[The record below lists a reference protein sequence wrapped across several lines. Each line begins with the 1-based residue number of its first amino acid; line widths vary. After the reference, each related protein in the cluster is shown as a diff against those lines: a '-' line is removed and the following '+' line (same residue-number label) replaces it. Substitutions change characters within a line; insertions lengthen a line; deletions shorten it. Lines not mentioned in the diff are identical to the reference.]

1 MKQIL
6 SLWDACPQGGK
17 HRRSVFL
24 RLLLFVCML
33 VTAQAGWADSAVATT
48 VGTYSFGSSN
58 IGGAN
63 KFAEISTNSVFVYRN
78 SSYSSSQSGIKAN
91 SSNDSG
97 FVFYLTS
104 PMTLSAT
111 IYQNNSTNE
120 TVTLYVKTVTST
132 FFQGLVDGTA
142 NSTTV
147 SAPTLTNHGT
157 AAKTS
162 TLSAKGEFTINY
174 GTTLNP
180 GYYYVYAVSSASSVN
195 TYHRAITLTASG
207 PTAPTFS
214 PASGSLKQNAGTVTA
229 TSATS
234 GSTVYYK
241 WSSSSTAET
250 FTYAS
255 YAADGWT
262 AGTADAATAT
272 ATAPNAEGTYYLN
285 AVAYKAGEASTVS
298 NQAYTIDGT
307 APTLSSANPANGATG
322 VATSG
327 TIVLTFNEAI
337 ASVDATKFSLSS
349 GTKDGVAIDGSDNTK
364 VNITYSGMANNT
376 AITLSTAAEAV
387 ADAAGNKSA
396 ALSDITF
403 TTVAAAIEPTA
414 TFNNGSYTIGGSALD
429 LNSLWTSN
437 SSGAVTYT
445 VTNANGTGA
454 TISGSDFSATT
465 AGTAT
470 VKATQ
475 AAVSGSFSSIEK
487 TATITVNASGPNYY
501 ILSGKCNVPLTPGMN
516 SATYQVLKYNGT
528 VAATT
533 DISSSITDAASFYY
547 NSTSASR
554 DALIST
560 SNYSSGSSS
569 ARTMQAIKLQD
580 GKTMTITLNSKTF
593 SQMDVIYRCASS
605 DAKSITIDGTTYDTN
620 DQNAHVATI
629 NKTFSGTIV
638 LSNSSGKEYDVF
650 VVLKESSAETYAITK
665 ADTQNGSIST
675 SVGGTAV
682 TEAAEG
688 VTVAVAA
695 APASGYQTNTITVTK
710 TDDSST
716 EVTTTGTG
724 NNRSFTMPAYPV
736 TVTATF
742 AEIVKQNVTLAWAT
756 PSDKAMIVGGTYT
769 NAATAT
775 ASTDG
780 VLGGGVTYASSDNSV
795 ATVSDEGVVTA
806 VGVGD
811 AIITASFAATTEYK
825 AATPITY
832 TVTVTN
838 PNVAPTI
845 STQPKAATY
854 TQNATATPLS
864 VTATGNPAPNY
875 QWYNNGTTNSNSGGS
890 PISGA
895 SNATYTPST
904 ATAGTTY
911 YYCVVS
917 NGVNPDATS
926 NAVAVTV
933 NEATARDASNPAVD
947 VKSDSY
953 GNHTFLDVANT
964 THNTVAN
971 STNYLT
977 YGAYYLT
984 SLQTK
989 PTWLVD
995 NKRSSSSTSYSYSSA
1010 TSEGFLSTGGPSS
1023 VTSGYGQ
1030 VQLRQSQGNTFYVTG
1045 TTGVAIL
1052 AKGGSDAGKG
1062 VQISIN
1068 EIAADGT
1075 TSAVGS
1081 SVSDHS
1087 NAVAKVEHG
1096 SALSPSKYYEVI
1108 VNGESEN
1115 NVLFYQ
1121 IRFTQGN
1128 VADIIE
1134 DPTVVPTDENA
1145 TFNTTTKSVTFT
1157 TNEAGGETYYV
1168 VGTTRE
1174 ETAATI
1180 ATTGTQAEG
1189 ATSVNVSTQYSAGQD
1204 VVISAVTKKDNKYSN
1219 IVYLNLAYNGPVAAQ
1234 IGNSAAINIQ
1244 SGNSH
1249 TITPFIT
1256 NGSGKRLTFDQD
1268 EDASIDYSEYFD
1280 FTFSEVSHTG
1290 NYITLDTEHGTVNTR
1305 DGANNKAAAG
1315 STIVVHVTAEP
1326 KEAPAVTLN
1335 YVTDVTLEKDITF
1348 TVTAEAA
1355 GDDITWCD
1363 LFWDEACT
1371 IPVSQNHGGV
1381 TGQAKAKNMVFTDFP
1396 NGKVIYV
1403 KVNSPA
1409 TKVCFYYNNS
1419 DTSKP
1424 TASVTNVDDMTSIKN
1439 NNGKTYRYR
1448 QCLPIYKN
1456 AQGAGL
1462 DGDKV
1467 WVTLAGYEGENGEN
1481 IGDFINMEFTL
1492 AANNNRPLAPTYS
1505 PETTSS
1511 SSGEMTKMTTTQAS
1525 TANGDANGT
1534 VMAKYSTN
1542 NSYTIIQLVS
1552 MPSDN
1557 NPRTLNVG
1565 KGSVGVFSTVYA
1577 STGKMRKTSG
1587 VQVVD
1592 GVISPMSN
1600 VYYSYYPAQKEV
1612 KLSFDPEEITVHTE
1626 GDHKG
1631 EYTQPTLNIT
1641 AEDPSHVTPIT
1652 YSIVGDAHGTTI
1664 NASTGALTFTNSTPG
1679 VVTVKA
1685 SYAGDEYGSNSYAA
1699 AEATYIIYQID
1710 PAKEVILIKPGSRNF
1725 TSEQTVVLEGAP
1737 TLDGYYT
1744 TSPTTAEVPFDP
1756 DNLEGWTLLKA
1767 GTTTTLHLTETA
1779 TVQAIVPSS
1788 DNYRTQQTFTKITIP
1803 APTLYPDGV
1812 TSTYYF
1818 HSGELDGGKL
1828 KVTAAT
1834 TQAGASV
1841 YYVVDGD
1848 DEDLLNGGGTRYD
1861 GSTKIQ
1867 VDGTKTTTIIYAV
1880 TRLADGN
1887 QSEIVRGVY
1896 TRASNVIQPAFKVND
1911 GEEFGSG
1918 ETMDIASSDQVYI
1931 IDKSQEEG
1939 AITYYTV
1946 DGSSPTTSSMTYTGP
1961 FHINKSGTVVK
1972 AITVYDGNVS
1982 PISTATFNLTSGAN
1996 RFWEAN
2002 SSTCDSNGKLKI
2014 NGGKSGA
2021 VINTTTD
2028 PTNGVADI
2036 TATFGSIYQDSKD
2049 DWKHISIGEESKG
2062 DPIDGVGTYQIAT
2075 GSDVADENGEL
2086 YTHMNSSSSLKV
2098 HERTFK
2104 LPARGAYVRFEPEKD
2119 GDLTIWA
2126 LQNGGVYYT
2135 DATEGKENFLSGFVR
2150 KRPVYMIDEQGICQA
2165 ATEIKAAG
2173 TLSDNWNNINRD
2185 NLKDKGESQSGV
2197 EQKLYT
2203 KAEAQTIYDMY
2214 SDKIGVASSN
2224 NIQDMLIYLNDGD
2237 HQDAAKAG
2245 IGDDTTTGE
2254 KIGVC
2259 IPSASYMRY
2268 TYKVRAGKTYFFFA
2282 QRTKLGIRGFRFDP
2296 DETYTKQAIT
2306 IDPGATTISDAI
2318 SNAVSAE
2325 KQTENVTVSRTF
2337 KKDTWAALVLP
2348 FSVSRQQLKQVFG
2361 ENTSVLHVDRQE
2373 NYTLYLHKHHY
2384 GMIVAGTPILIYPS
2398 GKDAD
2403 IVEPVFN
2410 GVQIETTNI
2419 TPTGDSKVQFIGSI
2433 CKGQLLKNDMYINA
2447 AGNFT
2452 QWLGNPVYVSG
2463 THAWL
2468 RGVEQGAK
2476 LSLRYTSYDEED
2488 DDPIAT
2494 GIQIVTDG
2502 EGNFGEVNGNGD
2514 IYNISGQLVG
2524 KKGTSKDKLAKGV
2537 YIQNGKKVV
2546 IK

>member
-1 MKQIL
+1 MMGGSAATTCKLEYNINITTMKQIL

-24 RLLLFVCML
+24 RLLLLVCML
-33 VTAQAGWADSAVATT
+33 ATASAGWAQTEITYNCNSSTDVATLNSTSSQIT
-48 VGTYSFGSSN
+48 VGSGANLFYIYSANSLKGTAGTSQFTLNSGKYQVGQTSDMIVVFVPTTSNTISN
-58 IGGAN
+58 I
-63 KFAEISTNSVFVYRN
+63 EIYASTSNTRKAYYK
-78 SSYSSSQSGIKAN
+78 SSTDATT
-91 SSNDSG
+91 
-97 FVFYLTS
+97 LTS
-104 PMTLSAT
+104 SP
-111 IYQNNSTNE
+111 
-120 TVTLYVKTVTST
+120 
-132 FFQGLVDGTA
+132 
-142 NSTTV
+142 STTA
-147 SAPTLTNHGT
+147 SAL
-157 AAKTS
+157 ATS
-162 TLSAKGEFTINY
+162 STSYTPWGN
-174 GTTLNP
+174 
-180 GYYYVYAVSSASSVN
+180 
-195 TYHRAITLTASG
+195 
-207 PTAPTFS
+207 TFS
-214 PASGSLKQNAGTVTA
+214 KGTYYA
-229 TSATS
+229 MGGRTS
-234 GSTVYYK
+234 GSGEVYIHK
-241 WSSSSTAET
+241 
-250 FTYAS
+250 
-255 YAADGWT
+255 
-262 AGTADAATAT
+262 
-272 ATAPNAEGTYYLN
+272 
-285 AVAYKAGEASTVS
+285 VV
-298 NQAYTIDGT
+298 
-307 APTLSSANPANGATG
+307 
-322 VATSG
+322 V
-327 TIVLTFNEAI
+327 TFNDGGGSTPA
-337 ASVDATKFSLSS
+337 ASDATFS
-349 GTKDGVAIDGSDNTK
+349 D
-364 VNITYSGMANNT
+364 
-376 AITLSTAAEAV
+376 
-387 ADAAGNKSA
+387 
-396 ALSDITF
+396 
-403 TTVAAAIEPTA
+403 
-414 TFNNGSYTIGGSALD
+414 GSYTIGGSALD
-429 LNSLWTSN
+429 LSSLFH
-437 SSGAVTYT
+437 SSSTGTVTYS
-445 VTNANGTGA
+445 VKNDGGTGA
-454 TISGSDFSATT
+454 SIDGSSFTATT

-470 VKATQ
+470 VTATQ
-475 AAVSGSFSSIEK
+475 TATSAYEGA
-487 TATITVNASGPNYY
+487 TLDATITVNASGPNYY
-501 ILSGKCNVPLTPGMN
+501 ILSGKCNAPLTAGMN
-516 SATYQVLKYNGT
+516 SAKYQVLKYNGSN

-533 DISSSITDAASFYY
+533 DISSSITDAATYYY

-605 DAKSITIDGTTYDTN
+605 DAVSITIDGTTYDTN

-629 NKTFSGTIV
+629 NKTFSGSIV

-695 APASGYQTNTITVTK
+695 VPASGYETSNITVTK
-710 TDDSST
+710 TGDSST
-716 EVTTTGTG
+716 VISTTGTG
-724 NNRSFTMPAYPV
+724 NNRTFTMPAYPV

-742 AEIVKQNVTLAWAT
+742 AEIEKQDVELAWAT
-756 PSDKAMIVGGTYT
+756 SGNKTMNVGETYT

-775 ASTDG
+775 ASG
-780 VLGGGVTYASSDNSV
+780 VALGGGVTYASSATSV

-806 VGVGD
+806 VGEGT
-811 AIITASFAATTEYK
+811 ATITASFAATPEYN
-825 AATPITY
+825 AATSITY
-832 TVTVTN
+832 NVTVNN

-864 VTATGNPAPNY
+864 VTATGNPAPTY
-875 QWYNNGTTNSNSGGS
+875 QWYSNTTNSNTGGTL
-890 PISGA
+890 ISGA

-904 ATAGTTY
+904 TTAGTTY
-911 YYCVVS
+911 YYCIVHNSAGDV
-917 NGVNPDATS
+917 TT

-933 NEATARDASNPAVD
+933 NAATARDAANPAVD

-964 THNTVAN
+964 THNTEAN

-1010 TSEGFLSTGGPSS
+1010 TSEGFLTTAGPSS

-1052 AKGGSDAGKG
+1052 AKGGSDASKG

-1075 TSAVGS
+1075 TTAVGS
-1081 SVSDHS
+1081 SASDHS
-1087 NAVAKVEHG
+1087 NAVAKVEHA
-1096 SALSPSKYYEVI
+1096 SVLSPSKYYEVI

-1128 VADIIE
+1128 AADIVE

-1145 TFNTTTKSVTFT
+1145 TFNTATKSVTFT
-1157 TNEAGGETYYV
+1157 TNEEGGTTYYV
-1168 VGTTRE
+1168 VGTTGE
-1174 ETAATI
+1174 GDAATI
-1180 ATTGTQAEG
+1180 VAANHIASG
-1189 ATSVNVSTQYSAGQD
+1189 ATNVDVTTQYNNRQD

-1219 IVYLNLAYNGPVAAQ
+1219 IVYLNLAYNGPVVAE
-1234 IGNSAAINIQ
+1234 IGNSDAINIQ

-1256 NGSGKRLTFDQD
+1256 NATNHKRLTFDQD
-1268 EDASIDYSEYFD
+1268 EDAAIDYSEYFD
-1280 FTFSEVSHTG
+1280 FSFSEVSHEG
-1290 NYITLDTEHGTVNTR
+1290 NYITLNTTTGTVNTR

-1315 STIVVHVTAEP
+1315 SYIVVKVTAIP
-1326 KEAPAVTLN
+1326 KAAPAVTLN
-1335 YVTDVTLEKDITF
+1335 YVTNETLTKNITF
-1348 TVTAEAA
+1348 TVKAEAE
-1355 GDDITWCD
+1355 GDDISWCD

-1371 IPVSQNHGGV
+1371 IPVSQNQPGV

-1424 TASVTNVDDMTSIKN
+1424 TASVTNVDDMTAIKN

-1467 WVTLAGYEGENGEN
+1467 WVTLAGYNGSAGDN

-1492 AANNNRPLAPTYS
+1492 APNNNRPAAPTYT

-1511 SSGEMTKMTTTQAS
+1511 SSGTMTKMTTTQAS

-1552 MPSDN
+1552 MPSDD

-1577 STGKMRKTSG
+1577 SDGKMRKTSG
-1587 VQVVD
+1587 VQVVN

-1612 KLSFDPEEITVHTE
+1612 KLSFDPEENTVHTA

-1631 EYTQPTLNIT
+1631 EFTKPTLNIT

-1652 YSIVGDAHGTTI
+1652 YSIEGDAHGTTI
-1664 NASTGALTFTNSTPG
+1664 NAETGDLNFTNSTPG

-1710 PAKEVILIKPGSRNF
+1710 PNKEVILIKPGSRNF

-1737 TLDGYYT
+1737 TKPGYYT
-1744 TSPTTAEVPFDP
+1744 TDPNTAQVPFDP
-1756 DNLEGWTLLKA
+1756 NDLERWTLLKA
-1767 GTTTTLHLTETA
+1767 GETATLHLTETA
-1779 TVQAIVPSS
+1779 TVQAIVPESG
-1788 DNYRTQQTFTKITIP
+1788 NRTQQTFTKITIP

-1818 HSGELDGGKL
+1818 HTGELDGGKL

-1848 DEDLLNGGGTRYD
+1848 EEDLLNGGGTRYD
-1861 GSTKIQ
+1861 GSAKIQ
-1867 VDGTKTTTIIYAV
+1867 VDGNKTTTIIYAV

-1896 TRASNVIQPAFKVND
+1896 TKASGVIQPAFKVNAD

-1918 ETMDIASSDQVYI
+1918 ETMDIATSDKIYLVNKTGNTSAEI
-1931 IDKSQEEG
+1931 
-1939 AITYYTV
+1939 YYTV
-1946 DGSSPTTSSMTYTGP
+1946 DGSSPTTSSTKYTGENDA
-1961 FHINKSGTVVK
+1961 FFINKSGTVVK
-1972 AITVYDGNVS
+1972 AISVLLGDVS
-1982 PISTATFNLTSGAN
+1982 PISTATFNLTSGAK

-2002 SSTCDSNGKLKI
+2002 SSTCDSNGKLRI

-2021 VINTTTD
+2021 VINTDTD
-2028 PTNGVADI
+2028 PTNGVAFI
-2036 TATFGSIYQDSKD
+2036 TATFGSIYEDSKD

-2075 GSDVADENGEL
+2075 GYNPQDEKGDL
-2086 YTHMNSSSSLKV
+2086 YTHLNSDPYKPV

-2126 LQNGGVYYT
+2126 LQQGGVYFT
-2135 DATEGKENFLSGFVR
+2135 DATEGQEEFLSGFIR
-2150 KRPVYMIDEQGICQA
+2150 KRPVYMIDEQGICQR
-2165 ATEIKAAG
+2165 ATDIKAAG
-2173 TLSDNWNNINRD
+2173 KLSDNWTKINRD
-2185 NLKDKGESQSGV
+2185 NLLDKGGESPSGV
-2197 EQKLYT
+2197 KQELYE
-2203 KAEAQTIYDMY
+2203 KAEAQAIYDMY
-2214 SDKIGVASSN
+2214 DAKIGEASTD
-2224 NIQDMLIYLNDGD
+2224 NIQDMLIYLNDSH
-2237 HQDAAKAG
+2237 HQAAANAG
-2245 IGDDTTTGE
+2245 IGTDNTTGE
-2254 KIGVC
+2254 GIGVC

-2282 QRTKLGIRGFRFDP
+2282 QRTELGIRGFRFDP
-2296 DETYTKQAIT
+2296 DATYTEQAIT
-2306 IDPGATTISDAI
+2306 IDPTKENISEAI
-2318 SNAVSAE
+2318 SNYASLSVE
-2325 KQTENVTVSRTF
+2325 KQTENVTVNRKF
-2337 KKDTWAALVLP
+2337 KNETWAALALP

-2398 GKDAD
+2398 GRNVEE
-2403 IVEPVFN
+2403 IVNPVFN
-2410 GVQIETTNI
+2410 GVQIETTDI
-2419 TPTGDSKVQFIGSI
+2419 TPTGDTQIQFLGSI
-2433 CKGQLLKNDMYINA
+2433 CQGQLLKNDMYINA
-2447 AGNFT
+2447 DGNFT
-2452 QWLGNPVYVSG
+2452 QWLGNTVPVSG
-2463 THAWL
+2463 TYAWL
-2468 RGVEQGAK
+2468 RGVPQGAK